1 MLQLQA
7 ALAAKNIS
15 PSSTPVSTSDFLD
28 ALTSDF
34 GAAPLLYCQQGGG
47 QDYINEVS
55 DEYVTS
61 SCSLCCH
68 HLLSPYFILNGG
80 LARWQTHDSPHM
92 SAA

>member
-1 MLQLQA
+1 MCLSTLQLQA

-55 DEYVTS
+55 DKDVTS
-61 SCSLCCH
+61 SCSIAIPICCH
-68 HLLSPYFILNGG
+68 HISSQWRSCQV
-80 LARWQTHDSPHM
+80 AD
-92 SAA
+92 A